1 MRLDRNFVSYLGWFF
16 GTALLLLV
24 VAVGLSIY
32 FKPLSGDLTRIGK
45 WAERDFGPTLFQ
57 EYPAIRANDSE
68 LTNQQILV
76 LGDSFSH
83 PNIWQS
89 YLSTSSKLN
98 TMTFEFKNVG
108 CIDNWLNWIDS
119 KKAASNLQTVIIEV
133 AERNFVPVFR
143 SVKRCAASTP
153 VASDTSKKTRPSG
166 LMPVIT
172 LDATYLLQT
181 LGNAELLRWQEGR
194 INSGDAI
201 NVPLSNASL
210 FSNRWSK
217 RLLYYAEDDDKKS
230 WTQIDISTAV
240 ENLQKIQKRLEE
252 TQFIFVIVPD
262 KSTVYRPYM
271 LDASVYAEY
280 PNLYPFF
287 KASGVNLIDLRT
299 LFEKNVA
306 STTDL
311 YLPNDTH
318 LSPSGYRMMASA
330 IADRLHLAGTK

>member
-1 MRLDRNFVSYLGWFF
+1 MRPDRNFVPYLGWFF
-16 GTALLLLV
+16 GTTLLLLA

-89 YLSTSSKLN
+89 YLFTSSKFN

-108 CIDNWLNWIDS
+108 CIDNWLNWIEA
-119 KKAASNLQTVIIEV
+119 KKGASNLQMVIIEV

-143 SVKRCAASTP
+143 SDKRCVSSIP
-153 VASDTSKKTRPSG
+153 VASDTSEKKRLIDIKPG
-166 LMPVIT
+166 IT
-172 LDATYLLQT
+172 LDATFLLQT
-181 LGNAELLRWQEGR
+181 LGNAQRLRWQEGR
-194 INSGDAI
+194 INSGDTI

-217 RLLYYAEDDDKKS
+217 RLLYYAEDDSKKS

-240 ENLQKIQKRLEE
+240 ENLQKIQKRLKKI
-252 TQFIFVIVPD
+252 QLIFV
-262 KSTVYRPYM
+262 
-271 LDASVYAEY
+271 
-280 PNLYPFF
+280 
-287 KASGVNLIDLRT
+287 
-299 LFEKNVA
+299 
-306 STTDL
+306 
-311 YLPNDTH
+311 
-318 LSPSGYRMMASA
+318 
-330 IADRLHLAGTK
+330 